1 MYVFFRSYFAYSPH
15 CRNTYDLMGMKLLM
29 MQCFAE
35 RQARGEVEQEILDTQ
50 VNPAVWE
57 ISGHIVLKRRLD
69 YESATE
75 ESAWR
80 LLAEVSLTQERFDE
94 VKKHCLKSVFNVPN
108 KVKVEMPTVDSSLHL
123 MGMSGVALNG
133 QSEHCL
139 VLQV

>member
-1 MYVFFRSYFAYSPH
+1 
-15 CRNTYDLMGMKLLM
+15 MGMKLLM

-94 VKKHCLKSVFNVPN
+94 VKKSVFNAPN
-108 KVKVEMPTVDSSLHL
+108 KAKVEMPTMDSSLHL
-123 MGMSGVALNG
+123 MGISGVALNG